1 MKSVI
6 TQKVQLVPSPAAH
19 GATLDRQVN
28 IARPDVKEGLIQQL
42 SLESKQF
49 AAPEDNSP
57 QSASKLA
64 AGIAISVG
72 TCGLMLSPL
81 SGSAVANGGFSGGKV
96 LQITSSVSKEDVY
109 MQQLR
114 QDASS
119 LRTKNQGTDEVFD
132 NSATKLVAQRVRPN
146 SYIRSV
152 PSGAYATPIGY
163 APPLRSEGYINTRP
177 MVAPSAVAIPV
188 PAPRGFQ
195 LPTAVQ
201 QPAQIRRFATN
212 TYNSAIQTTTNQNTP
227 PVGKIWPTRGSFT
240 SGFGRRWGRMHKGID
255 IAAPV
260 GTPIVAAA
268 DGIVV
273 ISAWDR
279 GGYGKRVDIQHPDG
293 TRTLYGHNS
302 RLFVAVGQ
310 QVRQGQQIAAM
321 GNTGRSTGPH
331 LHFEFH
337 MPGGS
342 AVNPI
347 AYLPSAS
354 RS

>member
-19 GATLDRQVN
+19 GATLDRQVT
-28 IARPDVKEGLIQQL
+28 IAKPDVKEVLTQQL
-42 SLESKQF
+42 SLDSKHF
-49 AAPEDNSP
+49 ASP
-57 QSASKLA
+57 QDDCQQPVSKLA

-72 TCGLMLSPL
+72 TCGLLLSQF
-81 SGSAVANGGFSGGKV
+81 SGLAVANGGLSGGKV
-96 LQITSSVSKEDVY
+96 LEVTSSVSKEDVY

-119 LRTKNQGTDEVFD
+119 LRTKHEGTDAFID
-132 NSATKLVAQRVRPN
+132 DAQPQLVAQRVRPN
-146 SYIRSV
+146 SFIRSV

-163 APPLRSEGYINTRP
+163 AAPIKSGYVAP
-177 MVAPSAVAIPV
+177 MKAPSAVAIPV

-201 QPAQIRRFATN
+201 QPAQFQRFATN
-212 TYNSAIQTTTNQNTP
+212 TYNSTVQTTTNQNTP
-227 PVGKIWPTRGSFT
+227 PVGKVWPARGSFT

-260 GTPIVAAA
+260 GTPIVAAD
-268 DGIVV
+268 DGVV
-273 ISAWDR
+273 VVAGWDK
-279 GGYGKRVDIQHPDG
+279 GGYGKRVDIQHADG
-293 TRTLYGHNS
+293 TRTLYGHSS
-302 RLFVAVGQ
+302 RLLVAVGQ
-310 QVRQGQQIAAM
+310 QVKQGQQISAM
-321 GNTGRSTGPH
+321 GSTGRSTGPH

-337 MPGGS
+337 VPGGS